1 VTVSAAYGLLAHT
14 AKPDKERSPDRVC
27 AGGAEGPIRAK
38 SRKHRLTIWAKL
50 GPRDETPPS
59 RALTCINIP
68 DHETAD

>member
-1 VTVSAAYGLLAHT
+1 MTVSAAGLLVHT
-14 AKPDKERSPDRVC
+14 AKPLDKERSPDRVC

-50 GPRDETPPS
+50 SPRYETLPS

-68 DHETAD
+68 DHVD